1 MALAALYALRIVAGA
16 AAADVP
22 LSFWL
27 LLFSVF
33 LFLSLAIVKRY
44 AELDALRR
52 RGQLQAAG
60 RDYAVDDLPMME
72 SVGISAGY
80 VSVLVLALYV
90 NSPATLQMYRR
101 PQALWPL
108 CLLLLYWITRM
119 WMKTHRGK
127 MHDDPLVFAMR
138 DRVSL
143 ATGLLAAIIV
153 GLAI

>member
-1 MALAALYALRIVAGA
+1 LRIVAGA
-16 AAADVP
+16 AATEVVP
-22 LSFWL
+22 SFWL

-44 AELDALRR
+44 AELDSLRR

-60 RDYAVDDLPMME
+60 RDYDIGDLPMLE

-90 NSPATLQMYRR
+90 NSPSTLLLYRR
-101 PQALWPL
+101 PEVLWGL
-108 CLLLLYWITRM
+108 CVLLLYWITRI

-127 MHDDPLVFAMR
+127 MHDDPVLFAMR

-143 ATGLLAAIIV
+143 ATGVFAAAVV
-153 GLAI
+153 GLAV